1 MSQGRAFALI
11 SFMITSIECTLETV
25 RGKKDMK
32 NAITAGFASG
42 AIIAARSGPV
52 AAFYSGGMFAG
63 FSVAMELVAP
73 YLFGSH

>member
-1 MSQGRAFALI
+1 M
-11 SFMITSIECTLETV
+11 